1 MTRIKTVEACAQEI
15 AAIGVIERELARL
28 QGELDQQV
36 AKVKA
41 DHEAMA
47 GPLREDRAL
56 REAAVRAF
64 CEARR
69 DSLCE
74 GDTKSIEFASGEAG
88 WRMGQA
94 KLEVESK
101 RLPEILKA
109 LMAPKLKH
117 LLRFKDPEIDK
128 RAVLKQPEL
137 VKGLKGLKIVPA
149 EESFWVKPTAL
160 DLAEG
165 PGVRAAVSE
174 ARAAAG

>member
-1 MTRIKTVEACAQEI
+1 MTINACAETI
-15 AAIGVIERELARL
+15 AAIGALDRKLARL
-28 QGELDQQV
+28 QSELDEQV
-36 AKVKA
+36 AKAKA
-41 DHEAMA
+41 DYEAKA
-47 GPLREDRAL
+47 GPLRDDRETA
-56 REAAVRAF
+56 EAQVRAF

-74 GDTKSIEFASGEAG
+74 GDSKSIEFATGEAG

-109 LMAPKLKH
+109 LMVPKLKH
-117 LLRFKDPEIDK
+117 LLRFRDPEIDK

-165 PGVRAAVSE
+165 PGTRADVVPLK
-174 ARAAAG
+174 AASGR